1 MYLSP
6 CPISWKKGQAR
17 ILSLAVLPS
26 LQGQGIGSQLL
37 KEGLAYLFAGGIPLV
52 KLEVRPDN
60 LAARRLYACQGLK
73 ECGTFTDLQ
82 EEWLILEK
90 NSEN

>member
-1 MYLSP
+1 M
-6 CPISWKKGQAR
+6 
-17 ILSLAVLPS
+17 AVLPS

-60 LAARRLYACQGLK
+60 LAARRLYACQGFK
-73 ECGTFTDLQ
+73 ECGTFADSQ
-82 EEWLILEK
+82 GEWLILEK
-90 NSEN
+90 NSED